1 MRDLGFCLNVMG
13 YSIACFCIDLDDSK
27 TSMNCK
33 CRREKGIPETVL
45 GVRVSELQRVG
56 GLLLEKLC
64 FFP

>member
-13 YSIACFCIDLDDSK
+13 YSIAGFCIDLDDPK
-27 TSMNCK
+27 TSITCK
-33 CRREKGIPETVL
+33 CRRETGIPEKVL